1 MKPFGHKKS
10 KPTQRFAVSF
20 NRLPLPPVEYN
31 SRYVTRNNNQ
41 QLIITVIANTQ
52 EEAVEKAWA
61 QVNYQIKWQI
71 DKYQWLKSTFPRV
84 GSPRIYSFDSVKKI
98 GKFNEWS

>member
-1 MKPFGHKKS
+1 MKTHNRRA
-10 KPTQRFAVSF
+10 KPTQRWIVAF

-61 QVNYQIKWQI
+61 QVNYQIKGGRLI
-71 DKYQWLKSTFPRV
+71 STNGSKSTFPRV

-98 GKFNEWS
+98 GKF